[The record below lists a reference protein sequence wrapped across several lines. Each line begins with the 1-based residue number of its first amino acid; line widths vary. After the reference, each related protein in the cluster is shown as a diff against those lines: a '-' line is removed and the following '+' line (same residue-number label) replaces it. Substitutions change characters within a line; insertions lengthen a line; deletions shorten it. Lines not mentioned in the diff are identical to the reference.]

1 MKFMKDYEKIKVIFL
16 DIDGVLNG
24 GYQTEM
30 TNRYYNLDSEKIK
43 LLNQIIEKTTTD
55 DCPTKIVLSS
65 TWRLDFTDKKID
77 FAGHAI
83 DMFFEAVGII
93 PCCIGRTGYYNT
105 RRGNEIF
112 LWLARYQL
120 TGDKEIESI
129 CILDDDRDMEMMKP
143 WHIQIDYKQGLT
155 MSNVNDAVKMLYKPW
170 GYHIGLLGDKL

>member
-1 MKFMKDYEKIKVIFL
+1 MKDYKKIKIIFL

-24 GYQTEM
+24 RYQDWKSV
-30 TNRYYNLDSEKIK
+30 NRYYNLDPDKIK
-43 LLNQIIEKTTTD
+43 LLNRIIEKSSTD

-65 TWRLDFTDKKID
+65 TWRLDFTDKRID

-105 RRGNEIF
+105 KRGNEIL

-129 CILDDDRDMEMMKP
+129 CILDDDNDMEAMMK
-143 WHIQIDYKQGLT
+143 WLVNTDNTFGLVEKDVEKAI
-155 MSNVNDAVKMLYKPW
+155 SMLNKPFR
-170 GYHIGLLGDKL
+170 LSFRLE